1 MRRLFAPRDFR
12 RVGVE
17 ADVLHHRDE
26 RMPVRIEVEIAA
38 AADVDEPEPYAAKL
52 AQEPFHA

>member
-17 ADVLHHRDE
+17 PDVLHHWDE
-26 RMPVRIEVEIAA
+26 RMPVRIQIEVTA
-38 AADVDEPEPYAAKL
+38 AADVDESEADAAKL